1 MNLIFCGTPQFAVPT
16 LEKLLEQH
24 YSIELVLT
32 NPDEPAGRGYEVQ
45 PSPVKRAAV
54 KAGLPVFQPRKLK
67 DAATESVLSKY
78 RPDAMVVVAYGHIIP
93 PWMIALPRLGSI
105 NLHASLL
112 PKLRGAAPI
121 PWAIIRGEKVTGI
134 TTMMIDAGLDTG
146 PILLSREEPIRDDD
160 VTESLSERLSV
171 IGAELMAETL
181 EGLER
186 GTISPQP
193 QDAASATLAPML
205 KKEDGVIDW
214 SFPSEQISRLVRGL
228 RPWPRA
234 ATTFRGK
241 RLEIW
246 MAVSAPAAPA
256 RTNQQAQAARCGT
269 IQAAEGKL
277 LVASGGG
284 SELEVIELQ
293 LEGRKRLSARD
304 FLNGVRLRP
313 GEPLGG

>member
-16 LEKLLEQH
+16 LEILLERH

-45 PSPVKRAAV
+45 LSPVKRAAAKV
-54 KAGLPVFQPRKLK
+54 GLPVFQPPKLR
-67 DAATESVLSKY
+67 DPEAEALLSKY
-78 RPDAMVVVAYGHIIP
+78 HPDAIIVVAYGHIIP

-121 PWAIIRGEKVTGI
+121 PWAIIRGERVTGV
-134 TTMMIDAGLDTG
+134 TTMMIDEGLDTG
-146 PILLSREEPIRDDD
+146 PILLSREEPIQDDD
-160 VTESLSERLSV
+160 VTETLSARLSV
-171 IGAELMAETL
+171 IGAELVAETL
-181 EGLER
+181 EGLLQ
-186 GTISPQP
+186 GTISPRP
-193 QDAASATLAPML
+193 QDAGSSTLAPML

-214 SFPSEQISRLVRGL
+214 TLSAEEISRRVRGL

-246 MAVSAPAAPA
+246 MALPAPEAPAEAHLPA
-256 RTNQQAQAARCGT
+256 GT
-269 IQAAEGKL
+269 LRASEGKL
-277 LVASGGG
+277 RVATGGG
-284 SELEVIELQ
+284 SELDVMELQ
-293 LEGRKRLSARD
+293 LEGRKRLAARD
-304 FLNGVRLRP
+304 FLNGVRLAP
-313 GEPLGG
+313 GERFGT